1 MDRMTIV
8 TIQPGDSLYKIGKSY
23 GVSVE
28 QLVEANG
35 IDPHKYL
42 VVGDSLIV
50 PSPREKSGPLMV
62 NGYAYPF
69 IDREVL
75 QKTLPYLT
83 YLSIFSY
90 GVTEEGGLVPPPLG
104 DEELIEAARAAGV
117 APMMVL
123 TTVDESGGF
132 NSERAVSLLEN
143 TDRRARLAEE
153 LRRVIEE
160 KGYYGV
166 DVDMEYIPGNLR
178 QDYVDFVAYLK
189 EQLAPH
195 PVFVALA
202 PKTSREQ
209 RGLLYEAHDY
219 AGMGEAADMALIM
232 TYEWGYAFGPPMA
245 VAPLPNVEQVMN
257 FAVGEIPKEKLLMGM
272 PNYGYDW
279 PIPFNKANPARSIGN
294 YEGVAIARKYG
305 AEIQYDETAQAPWF
319 RYYDARGNQHEVW
332 FEDARSY
339 QAKLGLV
346 RDLGIAGVSIWNVM
360 RWYKPLYTLL
370 NGYFDIVK
378 INR

>member
-1 MDRMTIV
+1 MTIV
-8 TIQPGDSLYKIGKSY
+8 TIQPGDSLYLIGKRY

-42 VVGDSLIV
+42 VIGDSLIV
-50 PSPREKSGPLMV
+50 PSPREKSGPLEV

-69 IDREVL
+69 IDRGVL
-75 QKTLPYLT
+75 KKTLPYLT

-90 GVTEEGGLVPPPLG
+90 GITDEGRLVPPPLG
-104 DEELIEAARAAGV
+104 DEELIREAKAAGV
-117 APMMVL
+117 QPIMVL

-132 NSERAVSLLEN
+132 NSERSVSLLESADN
-143 TDRRARLAEE
+143 RARLAEE
-153 LRRVIEE
+153 LRNTIQQ

-166 DVDMEYIPGNLR
+166 DVDMEYIPGRLR
-178 QDYVDFVAYLK
+178 QNYVDLVAYLK
-189 EQLAPH
+189 EQLAPAK
-195 PVFVALA
+195 VFVALA

-219 AGMGEAADMALIM
+219 AGMGAAADRTLIM
-232 TYEWGYAFGPPMA
+232 TYEWGYAFSPPMA
-245 VAPLPNVEQVMN
+245 VAPLPNVQRVME
-257 FAVGEIPKEKLLMGM
+257 FALQEIPKDRVLMGL

-279 PIPFNKANPARSIGN
+279 KIPFEREYPARSIGN
-294 YEGVAIARKYG
+294 YEAVAIARKYG
-305 AEIQYDETAQAPWF
+305 ANIQYDENAQSPWF
-319 RYYDARGNQHEVW
+319 RYYDVRRRQHEVW

-346 RDLGIAGVSIWNVM
+346 RDLGIKGVSIWNIM
-360 RWYKPLYTLL
+360 RFFQPLYTLL
-370 NGYFDIVK
+370 DGYFNIVK